1 MSESAMTEY
10 TLRVAGKRQVTL
22 PEEIVTALNLEKGDE
37 FRIVV
42 RTPTD
47 IRLVPYTRV
56 RSDLI
61 TPEIEKILAQRRKEI
76 EDGEEMFS
84 LEEVLKRAAVKNRA
98 AARKRAAAA
107 AASSVPA
114 SKAGLRAR
122 ERMAEAR

>member
-1 MSESAMTEY
+1 MSESAMAEY
-10 TLRVAGKRQVTL
+10 TLRIAGKRQVTL

-56 RSDLI
+56 RRDLI

-84 LEEVLKRAAVKNRA
+84 LEEVLATAAVKNRA
-98 AARKRAAAA
+98 TAARKRAAAA
-107 AASSVPA
+107 SSIPA
-114 SKAGLRAR
+114 SKAALRAR
-122 ERMAEAR
+122 GPLAEAR